1 MIVPALTFVAT
12 LEAVTQA
19 GGVPVVADISPL
31 DLDLDP
37 AAAAAAVTGRTRFV
51 LPVHLYGQVA
61 DMPRLRDLGLTV
73 IEDACQAHGAE
84 RDGRRA
90 GTLGKAAAFSF
101 YPGKNLGAMG
111 DAGALTTDD
120 HELADTALSLRQHG
134 QRQRY
139 EHEREGYTARL
150 DTIQAA
156 ILLRKLSLLDRCT
169 AQRRHAAALYLAALD
184 GVGDLL
190 LPPVRAR
197 EQPGLAP
204 VRRPHRRRRTLSA
217 AFLNDRGIQTG
228 RHYPHPVHLS
238 PAYARL
244 GHERGSF
251 PVAESVARHCLSLP
265 LYPGIGEEDIAARR
279 RGPSRSTSPV
289 AERPANDAPYR
300 LIATTSRS
308 AKGSSCTRSP
318 TSTAATIG
326 DGTRIG
332 TFVEIQRGAVVGARC
347 KIQSHTFIC
356 DGVTIGDEVFVGHGV
371 MFVNDK
377 RPAATTASGE
387 LQDAEDWELLR
398 TVVESGASI
407 GSGVVVLGGVR
418 IGEGALVG
426 AGAVVTRDVAAG
438 ETVAGVPARA
448 LSVAGLSAS
457 RRVAAMTRWM
467 ASLRS
472 RPADRAARGFRS
484 TDRQPAVPRAGRR
497 SARGG

>member
-1 MIVPALTFVAT
+1 MTQQAASILPFLDLEPVHAPLKEQLLADIADLIDTGRFIDGPQVEEFEEAFAGYCGTTRCVGTASGLDALRLALLAAGLEPGDEVIVPALTFVAT

-190 LPPVRAR
+190 LPPVA
-197 EQPGLAP
+197 PGSNPAWHLFVVRTSAP
-204 VRRPHRRRRTLSA
+204 DALG

-251 PVAESVARHCLSLP
+251 PVAESVAHHCLSLP
-265 LYPGIGEEDIAARR
+265 LYPGIGEEDIAHVV
-279 RGPSRSTSPV
+279 RS
-289 AERPANDAPYR
+289 
-300 LIATTSRS
+300 
-308 AKGSSCTRSP
+308 
-318 TSTAATIG
+318 
-326 DGTRIG
+326 
-332 TFVEIQRGAVVGARC
+332 VEEYFA
-347 KIQSHTFIC
+347 
-356 DGVTIGDEVFVGHGV
+356 
-371 MFVNDK
+371 
-377 RPAATTASGE
+377 
-387 LQDAEDWELLR
+387 
-398 TVVESGASI
+398 
-407 GSGVVVLGGVR
+407 GG
-418 IGEGALVG
+418 
-426 AGAVVTRDVAAG
+426 
-438 ETVAGVPARA
+438 
-448 LSVAGLSAS
+448 
-457 RRVAAMTRWM
+457 
-467 ASLRS
+467 
-472 RPADRAARGFRS
+472 
-484 TDRQPAVPRAGRR
+484 
-497 SARGG
+497 